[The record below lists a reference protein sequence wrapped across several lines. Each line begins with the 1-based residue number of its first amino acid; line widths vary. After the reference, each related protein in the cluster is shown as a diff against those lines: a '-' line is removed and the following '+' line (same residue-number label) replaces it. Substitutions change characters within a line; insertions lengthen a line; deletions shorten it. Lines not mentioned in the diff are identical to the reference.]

1 MQYIIERSFAKSAK
15 ELPKNIQ
22 LIVSDFIGTIE
33 GAMNIASIANIKKL
47 KTNKKDQRSCYRYK
61 MGNYRLGFILEE
73 ENIIR
78 LVIADHRKNIY
89 KNFP

>member
-15 ELPKNIQ
+15 ELPKDIQ
-22 LIVSDFIGTIE
+22 LAILDFIRIIE
-33 GAMNIASIANIKKL
+33 TAKHVAGITNLKKL
-47 KTNKKDQRSCYRYK
+47 KTSKKDQRNCYRYK
-61 MGNYRLGFILEE
+61 TGNYRLGFILEE
-73 ENIIR
+73 DHTIR

>member
-1 MQYIIERSFAKSAK
+1 MQYFIERSFEKSAK
-15 ELPKNIQ
+15 ELPKNVQ
-22 LIVSDFIGTIE
+22 LIILDFIRTVE
-33 GAMNIASIANIKKL
+33 VAMNIAGIANIKKL
-47 KTNKKDQRSCYRYK
+47 KTSKKDQRSCYRYEK
-61 MGNYRLGFILEE
+61 GNYHLGFILEE